1 MNNFSKKQN
10 ILLLMGGVSPE
21 REISLE
27 SGKVCL
33 QAIKDLG
40 YRVQTLDPDYNIITN
55 LTELNFDIIFNC
67 LHGSWGENGYIQSI
81 FEFLNI
87 KYTHSGILASA
98 NAMNKLKS
106 KEIFKHRQIPVA
118 RSYLLENSFDKIEF
132 PIVIKPINGG
142 SSVDIYLI
150 NSKNQL
156 DEFIEKNR
164 ESLSSF
170 FAEDFVDGA
179 DYTCGVI
186 GGKATQIAEIVTSGK
201 LFDYNEKYSSNSAAH
216 IIPANLKPNIYER
229 MREYS
234 LAAHD
239 CLGCRGVTRVDF
251 RYSSS
256 RDEKLVCLE
265 VNTQPGMTKKSLLPE
280 LAEYSGISFHE
291 LVEWIIRDASCNRY

>member
-1 MNNFSKKQN
+1 MSKKKR
-10 ILLLMGGVSPE
+10 ILVVLGGVSKE

-40 YRVQTLDPDYNIITN
+40 YRVQTLDPDYNIITS

-170 FAEDFVDGA
+170 VAEDFVDGA

-186 GGKATQIAEIVTSGK
+186 GGKATQIAEIVTSGQ

>member
-1 MNNFSKKQN
+1 
-10 ILLLMGGVSPE
+10 MGGVSPE
-21 REISLE
+21 RAISLE

-40 YRVQTLDPDYNIITN
+40 YRVQTLDPDYNIITS

-106 KEIFKHRQIPVA
+106 KEIFKHRKIPVA

-150 NSKNQL
+150 NSKNEL
-156 DEFIEKNR
+156 DEFIEKNH

-186 GGKATQIAEIVTSGK
+186 GGKATQIAEIVTSGQ
-201 LFDYNEKYSSNSAAH
+201 LFDYDEKYSSNSAAH
-216 IIPANLKPNIYER
+216 IIPATLKPNIYEQ

-256 RDEKLVCLE
+256 KEEKLVCLE
-265 VNTQPGMTKKSLLPE
+265 VNTQPGMTPTSLVPE
-280 LAEYSGISFHE
+280 QASYANISFE
-291 LVEWIIRDASCNRY
+291 NLVVWLVEHAECDG

>member
-1 MNNFSKKQN
+1 MSNFSKKQN

-40 YRVQTLDPDYNIITN
+40 YRVETLDPDYNIITS
-55 LTELNFDIIFNC
+55 LTELDFDIIFNC

-106 KEIFKHRQIPVA
+106 KEIFKDRKIPVA
-118 RSYLLENSFDKIEF
+118 RSYLLENSLDKIEF

-150 NSKNQL
+150 NSKNQM
-156 DEFIEKNR
+156 DEFIEKNN
-164 ESLSSF
+164 ESLSSY
-170 FAEDFVDGA
+170 FAEDFVDGT

-186 GGKATQIAEIVTSGK
+186 GGKATQIAEIVTSGQ

-216 IIPANLKPNIYER
+216 IIPANLKPNIYEK

-251 RYSSS
+251 RYSPL

-280 LAEYSGISFHE
+280 LAECSGISFHE
-291 LVEWIIRDASCNRY
+291 LIEWIICDASCNR

>member
-1 MNNFSKKQN
+1 MSNFSKKQN

-40 YRVQTLDPDYNIITN
+40 YRVETLDPDYNIITS
-55 LTELNFDIIFNC
+55 LTELDFDIIFNC

-106 KEIFKHRQIPVA
+106 KEIFKDRKIPVA
-118 RSYLLENSFDKIEF
+118 RSYLLENSLDKIEF

-150 NSKNQL
+150 NSKNQM
-156 DEFIEKNR
+156 DEFIEKNN
-164 ESLSSF
+164 ESLSSY
-170 FAEDFVDGA
+170 FAEDFVDGT

-186 GGKATQIAEIVTSGK
+186 GGKATQIAEIVTSGQ
-201 LFDYNEKYSSNSAAH
+201 LFDYNEKYSSNSATH
-216 IIPANLKPNIYER
+216 IIPANLKPNIYEK

-251 RYSSS
+251 RYSSL

-280 LAEYSGISFHE
+280 LAECSGISFHE
-291 LVEWIIRDASCNRY
+291 LIEWIICDASCNR

>member
-1 MNNFSKKQN
+1 MSNFSKKQN

-40 YRVQTLDPDYNIITN
+40 YRVETLDPDYNIITS
-55 LTELNFDIIFNC
+55 LTELDFDIIFNC

-106 KEIFKHRQIPVA
+106 KEIFKDRKIPVA
-118 RSYLLENSFDKIEF
+118 RSYLLENSLDKIEF

-150 NSKNQL
+150 NSKNQM
-156 DEFIEKNR
+156 DEFIEKNN
-164 ESLSSF
+164 ESLSSY
-170 FAEDFVDGA
+170 FAEDFVDGT

-186 GGKATQIAEIVTSGK
+186 GGKATQIAEIVTSGQ

-216 IIPANLKPNIYER
+216 IIPANLKPNIYEK

-256 RDEKLVCLE
+256 KR
-265 VNTQPGMTKKSLLPE
+265 
-280 LAEYSGISFHE
+280 
-291 LVEWIIRDASCNRY
+291 

>member
-1 MNNFSKKQN
+1 MNNFPKEQE
-10 ILLLMGGVSPE
+10 ILILMGGISPE

-40 YRVQTLDPDYNIITN
+40 YTVQTLDPDYNIITS
-55 LTELNFDIIFNC
+55 LTELDFDIIFNC

-81 FEFLNI
+81 FEFLKI
-87 KYTHSGILASA
+87 KYTHSGILASE

-106 KEIFKHRQIPVA
+106 KEIFKHRKIPVA
-118 RSYLLENSFDKIEF
+118 KSYLLNNTHDNIEF

-150 NSKNQL
+150 KSKNQL
-156 DEFIEKNR
+156 NEFIEKNY
-164 ESLSSF
+164 ESLSLF
-170 FAEDFVDGA
+170 FAEDFVDGV

-186 GGKATQIAEIVTSGK
+186 GGKATHVAEIVTSGQ
-201 LFDYNEKYSSNSAAH
+201 LFDYDEKYSSNSARH
-216 IIPANLKPNIYER
+216 IIPAKLKPNIYEK

-234 LAAHD
+234 LAAHE

-251 RYSSS
+251 RYSPS

-291 LVEWIIRDASCNRY
+291 LVEWIICDASYNRY

>member
-1 MNNFSKKQN
+1 VNNFSKKQN

-21 REISLE
+21 REISIQ
-27 SGKVCL
+27 SGKVC
-33 QAIKDLG
+33 QKAIEDLG
-40 YRVQTLDPDYNIITN
+40 YRVQTLDPDYNIITS
-55 LTELNFDIIFNC
+55 LTELNFDIVFNC

-106 KEIFKHRQIPVA
+106 KEIFKHQKIPVA
-118 RSYLLENSFDKIEF
+118 KSYLLENSNDKIEF

-150 NSKNQL
+150 NSKNEL
-156 DEFIEKNR
+156 DEFIEKNH
-164 ESLSSF
+164 ESLSTF

-186 GGKATQIAEIVTSGK
+186 GGKATQIAEIVTSGQ
-201 LFDYNEKYSSNSAAH
+201 LFDYDEKYSSNSAAH
-216 IIPANLKPNIYER
+216 IIPATLKPNIYEQ

-256 RDEKLVCLE
+256 KEEKLVCLE

-291 LVEWIIRDASCNRY
+291 LVDWIICDASYNRY

>member
-1 MNNFSKKQN
+1 
-10 ILLLMGGVSPE
+10 MGGVSPE

-40 YRVQTLDPDYNIITN
+40 YRVETLDPDYNIITS
-55 LTELNFDIIFNC
+55 LTELDFDIIFNC

-106 KEIFKHRQIPVA
+106 KEIFKDRKIPVA
-118 RSYLLENSFDKIEF
+118 RSYSLENSLDKIEF

-150 NSKNQL
+150 NSKNQM
-156 DEFIEKNR
+156 DEFIEKNN
-164 ESLSSF
+164 ESLSSY
-170 FAEDFVDGA
+170 FAEDFVDGT

-186 GGKATQIAEIVTSGK
+186 GGKATQIAEIVTSGQ

-216 IIPANLKPNIYER
+216 IIPANLKPNIYEK

-251 RYSSS
+251 RYSSL

-280 LAEYSGISFHE
+280 LAECSGISFHE
-291 LVEWIIRDASCNRY
+291 LIEWIICDASCNR

>member
-1 MNNFSKKQN
+1 MSHFSKKQN

-40 YRVQTLDPDYNIITN
+40 YRVETLDPDYNIITS
-55 LTELNFDIIFNC
+55 LTELDFDIIFNC

-106 KEIFKHRQIPVA
+106 KEIFKDRKIPVA
-118 RSYLLENSFDKIEF
+118 RSYSLENSLDKIEF

-150 NSKNQL
+150 NSKNQM
-156 DEFIEKNR
+156 DEFIEKNN
-164 ESLSSF
+164 ESLSSY
-170 FAEDFVDGA
+170 FAEDFVDGT

-186 GGKATQIAEIVTSGK
+186 GGKATQIAEIVTSGQ

-216 IIPANLKPNIYER
+216 IIPANLKPNIYEK

-251 RYSSS
+251 RYSSL

-280 LAEYSGISFHE
+280 LAECSGISFHE
-291 LVEWIIRDASCNRY
+291 LIEWIICDASCNR

>member
-1 MNNFSKKQN
+1 
-10 ILLLMGGVSPE
+10 MGGVSPE

-40 YRVQTLDPDYNIITN
+40 YRVQTLDPDYNIITS

-106 KEIFKHRQIPVA
+106 KEIFKHRKIPVA

-156 DEFIEKNR
+156 DEFIEKNN

-186 GGKATQIAEIVTSGK
+186 GGKATQIAEIVTSGQ

-216 IIPANLKPNIYER
+216 IIPANLKPNIYEK

-256 RDEKLVCLE
+256 KR
-265 VNTQPGMTKKSLLPE
+265 
-280 LAEYSGISFHE
+280 
-291 LVEWIIRDASCNRY
+291 

>member
-1 MNNFSKKQN
+1 M
-10 ILLLMGGVSPE
+10 
-21 REISLE
+21 
-27 SGKVCL
+27 CL

-40 YRVQTLDPDYNIITN
+40 YRVETLDPDYNIITS
-55 LTELNFDIIFNC
+55 LTELDFDIIFNC

-106 KEIFKHRQIPVA
+106 KEIFKDRKIPVA
-118 RSYLLENSFDKIEF
+118 RSYLLENSLDKIEF

-150 NSKNQL
+150 NSKNQM
-156 DEFIEKNR
+156 DEFIEKNN
-164 ESLSSF
+164 ESLSSY
-170 FAEDFVDGA
+170 FAEDFVDGT

-186 GGKATQIAEIVTSGK
+186 GGKATQIAEIVTSGQ
-201 LFDYNEKYSSNSAAH
+201 LFDYNEKYSSNSATH
-216 IIPANLKPNIYER
+216 IIPANLKPNIYEK

-251 RYSSS
+251 RYSSL

-280 LAEYSGISFHE
+280 LAECSGISFHE
-291 LVEWIIRDASCNRY
+291 LIEWIICDASCNR

>member
-1 MNNFSKKQN
+1 MSNFSKKQN

-40 YRVQTLDPDYNIITN
+40 YRVETLDPDYNIITS
-55 LTELNFDIIFNC
+55 LTELDFDIIFNC

-106 KEIFKHRQIPVA
+106 KEIFKDRKIPVA
-118 RSYLLENSFDKIEF
+118 RSYSLENSLDKIEF

-150 NSKNQL
+150 NSKNQM
-156 DEFIEKNR
+156 DEFIEKNN
-164 ESLSSF
+164 ESLSSY
-170 FAEDFVDGA
+170 FAEDFVDGT

-186 GGKATQIAEIVTSGK
+186 GGKATQIAEIVTSGQ

-280 LAEYSGISFHE
+280 LAECSGISFHE
-291 LVEWIIRDASCNRY
+291 LIEWIICDASCNR

>member
-1 MNNFSKKQN
+1 MNNLSKKQN
-10 ILLLMGGVSPE
+10 ILLLMGGISPE
-21 REISLE
+21 REISLQ

-40 YRVQTLDPDYNIITN
+40 YSVQTLDPDYNIITS

-106 KEIFKHRQIPVA
+106 KEIFKDRKIPVA
-118 RSYLLENSFDKIEF
+118 RSYLLENSLDKIEF

-150 NSKNQL
+150 NSKNQM
-156 DEFIEKNR
+156 DEFIEKNN
-164 ESLSSF
+164 ESLSSY
-170 FAEDFVDGA
+170 FAEDFVDGT

-186 GGKATQIAEIVTSGK
+186 GGKATQIAEIVTSGQ

-216 IIPANLKPNIYER
+216 IIPANLKPNIYEK

-251 RYSSS
+251 RYSSL

-280 LAEYSGISFHE
+280 LAECSGISFHE
-291 LVEWIIRDASCNRY
+291 LIEWIICDASCNR

>member
-1 MNNFSKKQN
+1 MSNFSKKQK

-40 YRVQTLDPDYNIITN
+40 YRVETLDPDYNIITS
-55 LTELNFDIIFNC
+55 LTELDFDIIFNC

-106 KEIFKHRQIPVA
+106 KEIFKDRKIPVA
-118 RSYLLENSFDKIEF
+118 RSYSLENSLDKIEF

-150 NSKNQL
+150 NSKNQM
-156 DEFIEKNR
+156 DEFIEKNN
-164 ESLSSF
+164 ESLSSY
-170 FAEDFVDGA
+170 FAEDFVDGT

-186 GGKATQIAEIVTSGK
+186 GGKATQIAEIVTSGQ

-216 IIPANLKPNIYER
+216 IIPANLKPNIYEK

-251 RYSSS
+251 RYSSL

-280 LAEYSGISFHE
+280 LAECSGISFHE
-291 LVEWIIRDASCNRY
+291 LIEWIICDASCNR

>member
-1 MNNFSKKQN
+1 MSNFSKKQN

-40 YRVQTLDPDYNIITN
+40 YRVETLDPDYNIITS
-55 LTELNFDIIFNC
+55 LTELDFDIIFNC

-106 KEIFKHRQIPVA
+106 KEIFKDRKIPVA
-118 RSYLLENSFDKIEF
+118 RSYSLENSLDKIEF

-150 NSKNQL
+150 NSKNQM
-156 DEFIEKNR
+156 DEFIEKNN
-164 ESLSSF
+164 ESLSSY
-170 FAEDFVDGA
+170 FAEDFVDGT

-186 GGKATQIAEIVTSGK
+186 GGKATQIAEIVTSGQ

-216 IIPANLKPNIYER
+216 IIPANLKPNIYEK

>member
-40 YRVQTLDPDYNIITN
+40 YRVQTLDPDYNIITS

-132 PIVIKPINGG
+132 QIVIKPINGG

-156 DEFIEKNR
+156 DEFIEK
-164 ESLSSF
+164 
-170 FAEDFVDGA
+170 
-179 DYTCGVI
+179 
-186 GGKATQIAEIVTSGK
+186 
-201 LFDYNEKYSSNSAAH
+201 KYHAH
-216 IIPANLKPNIYER
+216 QGPVA
-229 MREYS
+229 
-234 LAAHD
+234 
-239 CLGCRGVTRVDF
+239 
-251 RYSSS
+251 
-256 RDEKLVCLE
+256 
-265 VNTQPGMTKKSLLPE
+265 
-280 LAEYSGISFHE
+280 
-291 LVEWIIRDASCNRY
+291 

>member
-1 MNNFSKKQN
+1 MSNFSKKQN

-40 YRVQTLDPDYNIITN
+40 YRVETLDPDYNIITS
-55 LTELNFDIIFNC
+55 LTELDFDIIFNC

-106 KEIFKHRQIPVA
+106 KEIFKDRKIPVA
-118 RSYLLENSFDKIEF
+118 RSYSLENSLDKIEF

-150 NSKNQL
+150 NSKNQM
-156 DEFIEKNR
+156 DEFIEKNN
-164 ESLSSF
+164 ESLSSY
-170 FAEDFVDGA
+170 FAEDFVDGT

-186 GGKATQIAEIVTSGK
+186 GGKATQIAEIVTSGQ

-216 IIPANLKPNIYER
+216 IIPANLKPNIYEK

-251 RYSSS
+251 RYSSL

-280 LAEYSGISFHE
+280 LAECSGISFHE
-291 LVEWIIRDASCNRY
+291 LIEWIICDASCNR

>member
-1 MNNFSKKQN
+1 
-10 ILLLMGGVSPE
+10 MGGVSPE

-40 YRVQTLDPDYNIITN
+40 YRVETLDPDYNIITS
-55 LTELNFDIIFNC
+55 LTELDFDIIFNC

-106 KEIFKHRQIPVA
+106 KEIFKDRKIPVA
-118 RSYLLENSFDKIEF
+118 RSYLLENSLDKIEF

-150 NSKNQL
+150 NSKNQM
-156 DEFIEKNR
+156 DEFIEKNN
-164 ESLSSF
+164 ESLSSY
-170 FAEDFVDGA
+170 FAEDFVDGT

-186 GGKATQIAEIVTSGK
+186 GGKATQIAEIVTSGQ
-201 LFDYNEKYSSNSAAH
+201 LFDYNEKYSSNSATH
-216 IIPANLKPNIYER
+216 IIPANLKPNIYEK

-251 RYSSS
+251 RYSSL

-280 LAEYSGISFHE
+280 LAECSGISFHE
-291 LVEWIIRDASCNRY
+291 LIEWIICDASCNR

>member
-1 MNNFSKKQN
+1 MSNFSKKQN

-40 YRVQTLDPDYNIITN
+40 YRVETLDPDYNIITS
-55 LTELNFDIIFNC
+55 LTELDFDIIFNC

-106 KEIFKHRQIPVA
+106 KEIFKDRKIPVA
-118 RSYLLENSFDKIEF
+118 RSYLLENSLDKIEF

-142 SSVDIYLI
+142 SSLDIYLI
-150 NSKNQL
+150 NSKNQM
-156 DEFIEKNR
+156 DEFIEKNN
-164 ESLSSF
+164 ESLSSY
-170 FAEDFVDGA
+170 FAEDFVDGT

-186 GGKATQIAEIVTSGK
+186 GGKATQIAEIVTSGQ

-216 IIPANLKPNIYER
+216 IIPANLKPNIYEK

-251 RYSSS
+251 RYSSL

-280 LAEYSGISFHE
+280 LAECSGISFHE
-291 LVEWIIRDASCNRY
+291 LIEWIICDASCNR

>member
-1 MNNFSKKQN
+1 MNNFPKEQE
-10 ILLLMGGVSPE
+10 ILILMGGISPE

-40 YRVQTLDPDYNIITN
+40 YTVQTLDPDYNIITS
-55 LTELNFDIIFNC
+55 LTELDFDIIFNC

-81 FEFLNI
+81 FEFLKI
-87 KYTHSGILASA
+87 KYTHSGILASE

-106 KEIFKHRQIPVA
+106 KEIFKHRKIPVA
-118 RSYLLENSFDKIEF
+118 KSYLLNNTHDKIEF

-150 NSKNQL
+150 KSKNQL
-156 DEFIEKNR
+156 NEFIEKNY
-164 ESLSSF
+164 ESLSLF
-170 FAEDFVDGA
+170 FAEDFVDGV

-186 GGKATQIAEIVTSGK
+186 GGKATHVAEIVTSGQ
-201 LFDYNEKYSSNSAAH
+201 LFDYDEKYSSNSARH
-216 IIPANLKPNIYER
+216 IIPAKLKPNIYEK

-234 LAAHD
+234 LAAHE

-251 RYSSS
+251 RYSPS

-291 LVEWIIRDASCNRY
+291 LVEWIICDASCNRY

>member
-40 YRVQTLDPDYNIITN
+40 YRVETLDPDYNIITS
-55 LTELNFDIIFNC
+55 LTELDFDIIFNC

-106 KEIFKHRQIPVA
+106 KEIFKDRKIPVA
-118 RSYLLENSFDKIEF
+118 RSYLLENSLDKIEF

-142 SSVDIYLI
+142 SSLDIYLI
-150 NSKNQL
+150 NSKNQM
-156 DEFIEKNR
+156 DEFIEKNN
-164 ESLSSF
+164 ESLSSY
-170 FAEDFVDGA
+170 FAEDFVDGT

-186 GGKATQIAEIVTSGK
+186 GGKATQIAEIVTSGQ

-216 IIPANLKPNIYER
+216 IIPANLKPNIYEK

-251 RYSSS
+251 RYSSL

-280 LAEYSGISFHE
+280 LAECSGISFHE
-291 LVEWIIRDASCNRY
+291 LIEWIICDASCNR

>member
-1 MNNFSKKQN
+1 MSNFSKKQN

-40 YRVQTLDPDYNIITN
+40 YRVETLDPDYNIITS
-55 LTELNFDIIFNC
+55 LTELDFDIIFNC

-106 KEIFKHRQIPVA
+106 KEIFKYRKIPVA
-118 RSYLLENSFDKIEF
+118 RSYLLENSLDKIEF

-150 NSKNQL
+150 NSKNQM
-156 DEFIEKNR
+156 DEFIEKNN
-164 ESLSSF
+164 ESLSSY
-170 FAEDFVDGA
+170 FAEDFVDG
-179 DYTCGVI
+179 T
-186 GGKATQIAEIVTSGK
+186 
-201 LFDYNEKYSSNSAAH
+201 NSAAH
-216 IIPANLKPNIYER
+216 IIPANLKPNIYEK

-251 RYSSS
+251 RYSSL

-280 LAEYSGISFHE
+280 LAECSGISFQE
-291 LVEWIIRDASCNRY
+291 LIEWIICDASCNR